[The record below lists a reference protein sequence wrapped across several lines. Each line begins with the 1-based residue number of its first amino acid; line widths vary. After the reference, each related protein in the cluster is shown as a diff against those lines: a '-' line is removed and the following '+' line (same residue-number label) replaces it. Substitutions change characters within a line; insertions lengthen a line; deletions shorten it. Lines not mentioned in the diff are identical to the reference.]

1 MIRRLGQRAGSRLL
15 TSDTLRRLT
24 HSCHAL
30 PRRVMQRERVVE
42 YFHEL
47 DDPYSMLAAQ
57 SLAPL
62 VARHRIDL
70 RMHAVPPPSQ
80 SALPQRAAWR
90 VWAERDVDRLARHWG
105 IDPRRLANPTSL
117 DTSSSALEASE
128 SRRRRLGHYQGA
140 MFYFEGEWYWGLD
153 RLHYLERRLGSAV
166 PLFPV
171 PALRFEPPLSDP
183 APTIDFYC
191 SLRSPYTYL
200 AIAQLRQLAGHYGA
214 RVRLR
219 PLLPMVKRGVPLS
232 RAKRLYIVRDAK
244 REATRLGLRFGDIV
258 DPLGIAVERGLAIL
272 NQAIIRDR
280 ASLTPGL
287 DFLESFLQGVFAD
300 GVDAAEPR
308 SLVHLMSRSGFDSS
322 ELEASRIGAVLADA
336 SWQEELE
343 ANRKD
348 LVARGLWGVPSFQV
362 NDRPALWGQD
372 RLWMLEEDLMRV
384 GDRT

>member
-1 MIRRLGQRAGSRLL
+1 M
-15 TSDTLRRLT
+15 
-24 HSCHAL
+24 
-30 PRRVMQRERVVE
+30 
-42 YFHEL
+42 
-47 DDPYSMLAAQ
+47 
-57 SLAPL
+57 
-62 VARHRIDL
+62 
-70 RMHAVPPPSQ
+70 
-80 SALPQRAAWR
+80 
-90 VWAERDVDRLARHWG
+90 
-105 IDPRRLANPTSL
+105 
-117 DTSSSALEASE
+117 
-128 SRRRRLGHYQGA
+128 
-140 MFYFEGEWYWGLD
+140 
-153 RLHYLERRLGSAV
+153 
-166 PLFPV
+166 
-171 PALRFEPPLSDP
+171 
-183 APTIDFYC
+183 
-191 SLRSPYTYL
+191 
-200 AIAQLRQLAGHYGA
+200 
-214 RVRLR
+214 
-219 PLLPMVKRGVPLS
+219 S

-272 NQAIIRDR
+272 NQAITRDR